1 MTRITTRLALA
12 GQDSVSVGSAPSPDP
27 KARPCVLLVEDEP
40 VLKKLV
46 GALLEEAGYEHV
58 TIASHNQIAA
68 AIERYHPRCV
78 ILDSEPP
85 AKGRGRSWADAAAI
99 RRAHPQ
105 LPVLMFTADPDSMAE
120 ARAKTSR
127 RSRAAD
133 YSGVI
138 DKPFL
143 VLEFLATLKHAVDNP
158 LPPVSITGRG
168 LASEAM
174 TVFPELA
181 GPASDEWGPADFF
194 STALHELRTPLTSII
209 GQAQLA
215 RRFVERDPVRAAEAI
230 DRALDQAKRMNRLMT
245 ALLTDTR
252 AAVGALSLEVVT
264 FDLGIA
270 VANTISRHEHED
282 TPRIAF
288 APSEKVRV
296 RGDPDRIAQVLG
308 NLLDNALK
316 YSPPGS
322 PIDVSLS
329 IEGREAIIRVRDYGL
344 GVPAEESDRLFTPFF
359 RTSRTQDMPGT
370 GLGLH
375 ISKRLAE
382 QHAGRL
388 WLESSTDA
396 STVFAL
402 ALPVEH
408 STAEAGK

>member
-1 MTRITTRLALA
+1 MALQRTTEK
-12 GQDSVSVGSAPSPDP
+12 SASAS
-27 KARPCVLLVEDEP
+27 KAKPCVLLVEDEP
-40 VLKKLV
+40 LLKKLV
-46 GALLEEAGYEHV
+46 GGLLEEAGYEHV
-58 TIASHNQIAA
+58 TIADHSQIAA
-68 AIERYHPRCV
+68 AIARYHPQCV

-99 RRAHPQ
+99 RRAHPE

-127 RSRAAD
+127 RSKAAN

-158 LPPVSITGRG
+158 PPPAWITGKG
-168 LASEAM
+168 LATEAM
-174 TVFPELA
+174 SVFPELG
-181 GPASDEWGPADFF
+181 GPASEAWGPADFF
-194 STALHELRTPLTSII
+194 SIALHELRTPLTSII

-215 RRFVERDPVRAAEAI
+215 RRFVEKDPRRAAEAL
-230 DRALDQAKRMNRLMT
+230 DRTLDQATRMNRLMT
-245 ALLTDTR
+245 ELLTETR
-252 AAVGALSLEVVT
+252 VAMGALSLEVVT

-270 VANTISRHEHED
+270 IATTISQHEHED
-282 TPRIAF
+282 IPRITF

-296 RGDPDRIAQVLG
+296 RGDPDRIAQIIG
-308 NLLDNALK
+308 NLLDNAFK
-316 YSPPGS
+316 FSAHNS

-329 IEGREAIIRVRDYGL
+329 VADREATVRVRDYGL
-344 GVPAEESDRLFTPFF
+344 GVPADESDRLFTPFF
-359 RTSRTQDMPGT
+359 RTSRTKDLPGT

-382 QHAGRL
+382 QHGGRL

-396 STVFAL
+396 GSVFAL
-402 ALPVEH
+402 ALPLA
-408 STAEAGK
+408 SQS

>member
-1 MTRITTRLALA
+1 
-12 GQDSVSVGSAPSPDP
+12 P
-27 KARPCVLLVEDEP
+27 KPFVLLVEDEP
-40 VLKKLV
+40 LLKKLV
-46 GALLEEAGYEHV
+46 GGLLEEAGYEHV
-58 TIASHNQIAA
+58 TIADHNQIGA
-68 AIERYHPRCV
+68 AIQRYHPRCV

-85 AKGRGRSWADAAAI
+85 ARGRGRSWADAASI

-120 ARAKTSR
+120 ARAKTTP
-127 RSRAAD
+127 RSKAAD

-158 LPPVSITGRG
+158 PPSGSPSGKG
-168 LASEAM
+168 LATEAM

-181 GPASDEWGPADFF
+181 GPASEAWGPADFF

-215 RRFVERDPVRAAEAI
+215 QRFVEKDPVRAAEAI
-230 DRALDQAKRMNRLMT
+230 DRTLDQAKRMNRLMT
-245 ALLTDTR
+245 ELLNETR
-252 AAVGALSLEVVT
+252 VAIGAFSLEVVT

-270 VANTISRHEHED
+270 VATTISQHDHGD
-282 TPRIAF
+282 IPRITF

-296 RGDPDRIAQVLG
+296 RGDPDRIAQILG
-308 NLLDNALK
+308 NLLNNAYK
-316 YSPPGS
+316 FSPQHS
-322 PIDVSLS
+322 PIDVSL
-329 IEGREAIIRVRDYGL
+329 GVVDGEAILRVRDYGL
-344 GVPAEESDRLFTPFF
+344 GVPADESDRLFTPFF
-359 RTSRTQDMPGT
+359 RTSRTQDLPGT

-382 QHAGRL
+382 QHGGRV

-396 STVFAL
+396 GSVFAL
-402 ALPVEH
+402 ALPVA
-408 STAEAGK
+408 SQS

>member
-1 MTRITTRLALA
+1 MALQRTT
-12 GQDSVSVGSAPSPDP
+12 G
-27 KARPCVLLVEDEP
+27 KATSTLTAKPCVLLVEDEP
-40 VLKKLV
+40 LLKKLV
-46 GALLEEAGYEHV
+46 GGLLEEAGYDHV
-58 TIASHNQIAA
+58 TIADHSEIAA
-68 AIERYHPRCV
+68 AIGRYDPQCV

-99 RRAHPQ
+99 RRAHPD

-158 LPPVSITGRG
+158 PPPAWITGKG
-168 LASEAM
+168 LATEAM

-181 GPASDEWGPADFF
+181 GPASEAWGPADFF
-194 STALHELRTPLTSII
+194 STALHELRTPLTSIM

-215 RRFVERDPVRAAEAI
+215 RRFVEKDPVRAAEAI

-245 ALLTDTR
+245 ELLKETR
-252 AAVGALSLEVVT
+252 VAMGALSLAVVT

-270 VANTISRHEHED
+270 VATTISQHEHED
-282 TPRIAF
+282 LPRITF
-288 APSEKVRV
+288 RPSEKVRV
-296 RGDPDRIAQVLG
+296 RGDPDRIAQILG
-308 NLLDNALK
+308 NLLNNALK
-316 YSPPGS
+316 YSAPGS
-322 PIDVSLS
+322 PIDVSMTVVDQDVIL
-329 IEGREAIIRVRDYGL
+329 RVRDLGL
-344 GVPAEESDRLFTPFF
+344 GVPADESDRLFTPFF
-359 RTSRTQDMPGT
+359 RTSRTQDLPGT

-382 QHAGRL
+382 QHGGRV

-396 STVFAL
+396 GSVFAL
-402 ALPVEH
+402 ALPVA
-408 STAEAGK
+408 SQS